1 MFRDHLPRLTLVR
14 ALSLALMLLLA
25 QGLGLSHGL
34 AHGLAHAQRA
44 PAPDRPVPAA
54 VGEAAWD
61 RSHQAGDVE
70 CRLIDQLGH
79 VDAVV
84 AGLPPALPAP
94 RGAQCLATGHCAAPQ
109 TSCAAGYL
117 ARGPPG

>member
-1 MFRDHLPRLTLVR
+1 VFRDHLPRLTLLR

-25 QGLGLSHGL
+25 QGLGLSHGV
-34 AHGLAHAQRA
+34 AHAQRA
-44 PAPDRPVPAA
+44 PATDSPAPAA
-54 VGEAAWD
+54 AGEPAWD
-61 RSHQAGDVE
+61 QSHQAGDVE

-94 RGAQCLATGHCAAPQ
+94 CAEQSLAAGHCAARQ
-109 TSCAAGYL
+109 ASCAAGYL